1 MEIGT
6 ATPQLGRLGQRRTL
20 APVCD
25 IRQLQAPK
33 HTSDTLNDYT
43 PLAAQN
49 LSTRAAA
56 DDIAAAALGD
66 LT

>member
-1 MEIGT
+1 METGT
-6 ATPQLGRLGQRRTL
+6 AAPQLGRLGQRRTL
-20 APVCD
+20 APVCE

-33 HTSDTLNDYT
+33 HTGLNDYT
-43 PLAAQN
+43 PSAAQN